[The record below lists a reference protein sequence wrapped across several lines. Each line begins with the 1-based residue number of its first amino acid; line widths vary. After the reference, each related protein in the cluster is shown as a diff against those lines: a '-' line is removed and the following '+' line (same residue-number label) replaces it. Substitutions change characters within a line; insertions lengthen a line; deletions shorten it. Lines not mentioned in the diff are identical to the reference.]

1 MGTPPAK
8 PITTRSVRP
17 SFVGDEREFILTLIH
32 EQTDELGGKIDALA
46 TDTDGR
52 LMLLEKARLEDDRM
66 RLSVQTLTVRV
77 ESLLESDK
85 LQNTSL
91 AALTLALKP
100 SVEATASIE
109 GQAAG
114 KVAGGRAGKFWGIV
128 GSIAAVIAAGAFQQC
143 QQQIA
148 RGAFDSAPASSK

>member
-1 MGTPPAK
+1 
-8 PITTRSVRP
+8 
-17 SFVGDEREFILTLIH
+17 VGDEREFMLKLIH
-32 EQTDELGGKIDALA
+32 EQSDELGGKIDLLSR
-46 TDTDGR
+46 TTDGR
-52 LMLLEKARLEDDRM
+52 LLALEKARLEDDRM

-91 AALTLALKP
+91 AALTAALRP

-114 KVAGGRAGKFWGIV
+114 KMAGTRAGKFWGLLGTV
-128 GSIAAVIAAGAFQQC
+128 MAVVFAAAVQQC

-148 RGAFDSAPASSK
+148 RGAFDPLPPKPVATAH